1 MMKKPSKSWDSMG
14 KAELLRA
21 VQANQFAVRDLML
34 YLDTHPTDANAL
46 SALMLRRQDYAD
58 AADAYAKRFGAL
70 TVMHVKDEDGW
81 VAWSNTPWPWEKE
94 AN

>member
-1 MMKKPSKSWDSMG
+1 MKMPSKSWDSMG
-14 KAELLRA
+14 RAELLRA
-21 VQANQFAVRDLML
+21 VQAHQFAVRDLMI
-34 YLDTHPTDANAL
+34 YLDTHPTDAEAL
-46 SALMLRRQDYAD
+46 SRFRTHRQAYAE

-70 TVMHVKDEDGW
+70 TVIHVNDEDGW

>member
-1 MMKKPSKSWDSMG
+1 MKIPSKSLDTMG
-14 KAELLRA
+14 KDELLRE
-21 VQANQFAVRDLML
+21 VQAQQFAVRDLML
-34 YLDTHPTDANAL
+34 FLDTHPTDANAL
-46 SALMLRRQDYAD
+46 SALMLHRDAYAD

-70 TVMHVKDEDGW
+70 TVMHVNDADGW

>member
-1 MMKKPSKSWDSMG
+1 MG
-14 KAELLRA
+14 RAELLRE
-21 VQANQFAVRDLML
+21 VQAQQFAVRDLML
-34 YLDTHPTDANAL
+34 YLDTHATDANAL
-46 SALMLRRQDYAD
+46 AALMLHRQAYAD

-70 TVMHVKDEDGW
+70 TVMHVNDEDGW

>member
-1 MMKKPSKSWDSMG
+1 MKMPSKSWDSMG
-14 KAELLRA
+14 RAELLRV

-46 SALMLRRQDYAD
+46 SELLRRRQDAAD
-58 AADAYAKRFGAL
+58 AADVYAKRFGAL
-70 TVMHVKDEDGW
+70 TVMHVNDEDGW
-81 VAWSNTPWPWEKE
+81 VSWSNTPWPWEKE